1 MGNIQLAIV
10 KPFIEGCLR
19 LVEHASK
26 RFLPIQMFICKPTPE
41 TFVVLIRFAAKRAV
55 SVHPGDGRVLDDF
68 IRGWED
74 PMLMHQ
80 GLDL

>member
-1 MGNIQLAIV
+1 MEV
-10 KPFIEGCLR
+10 FVCE
-19 LVEHASK
+19 
-26 RFLPIQMFICKPTPE
+26 PTPK
-41 TFVVLIRFAAKRAV
+41 TLVILIRFTAKREI